1 MHMVFTFLLYD
12 LTSSDIPAGFG
23 LEVVIYGLY

>member
-12 LTSSDIPAGFG
+12 LKSSDITAVFG
-23 LEVVIYGLY
+23 LVVVIYGLY